1 MNKHDNLHILFK
13 TLTDTLPYEY
23 DEKLTDN
30 ETTIVLTKE
39 DSDYAMYISPDELHA
54 DDFIAAISHD
64 NPTKG
69 HYEENET
76 LHWISKDEQIPLDTI
91 LTDIKHYL

>member
-13 TLTDTLPYEY
+13 TLTDILPYEY
-23 DEKLTDN
+23 NEKFIDN

-39 DSDYAMYISPDELHA
+39 GSDCTMYISPDELDA
-54 DDFIAAISHD
+54 DDFIVAISYD

-69 HYEENET
+69 YYEEYET
-76 LHWISKDEQIPLDTI
+76 FYWISKDDQIPLDTI

>member
-23 DEKLTDN
+23 NEKFIDN

-39 DSDYAMYISPDELHA
+39 NSDCTIYISPDETNS
-54 DDFIAAISHD
+54 DDFVAAVSHD
-64 NPTKG
+64 DPSKG
-69 HYEENET
+69 YYEEYET
-76 LHWISKDEQIPLDTI
+76 FYWISEEDQIPLDTI
-91 LTDIKHYL
+91 IADIKHHL